1 MKNRIV
7 LFIAI
12 IALFTACD
20 NSNNNFSST
29 VESLVGSTY
38 SSIVPCADCEGIA
51 YQLTL
56 RENHKYESSSV
67 YIGESSRPFIEKGAW
82 SVKEDTLLVLEEETG
97 TSKEFAIDDS
107 VLVMLDQQE
116 KQINGSF
123 PDRYVLDKQPLK
135 TAERHSQWTELQK
148 EGVDFRGA
156 GNEPFWRLKIDF
168 DEDIRFEVLDGD
180 SVVISTPE
188 IERDSTSNTRL
199 IKSETESGPFTA
211 SFSPIG
217 CTDSMSGILFT
228 HRVIVETRGEVY
240 RGCGGIINDRYKLHD
255 FWTLHSI
262 ENTEISEEDFSRQV
276 PALQFNL
283 NKQQVHGNTGCNQ
296 LNGKFTI
303 GQDSLSFGELITTKM
318 ACQDVMELE
327 SQFVE
332 ALNRTN
338 KYDISNERLLLLHDK
353 DTLMTFHRS
362 E

>member
-1 MKNRIV
+1 MKNRVV

-12 IALFTACD
+12 ILLFAACD

-51 YQLTL
+51 YELTL
-56 RENHKYESSSV
+56 KKDQKYESSSL
-67 YIGESSRPFIEKGAW
+67 YIGESSRPFKEEGTW
-82 SVKEDTLLVLEEETG
+82 SVKEDTLLVLEEGTD
-97 TSKEFAIDDS
+97 TSKEFVIEDS
-107 VLVMLDQQE
+107 VLVMLDQQGKE
-116 KQINGSF
+116 MTGSF
-123 PDRYVLDKQPLK
+123 QGRYVLDKQPLK
-135 TAERHSQWTELQK
+135 TAERHSQWTALRK
-148 EGVDFRGA
+148 EGIDFRGG

-168 DEDIRFEVLDGD
+168 DENTRFEVLDGD
-180 SVVISTPE
+180 TVVISTPE
-188 IERDSTSNTRL
+188 IEKDSTSKARL
-199 IKSETESGPFTA
+199 IKSEAETESFTA

-228 HRVIVETRGEVY
+228 HHVIVETGEEVY
-240 RGCGGIINDRYKLHD
+240 RGCGSMINDRYKLHD

-262 ENTEISEEDFSRQV
+262 GNAEISEDDFSRQV

-283 NKQQVHGNTGCNQ
+283 DKKQVHGNTGCNQ
-296 LNGKFTI
+296 LNGKLKV

-318 ACQDVMELE
+318 ACQDGMELE

-332 ALNRTN
+332 ALSNTN
-338 KYDISNERLLLLHDK
+338 KYDIKNERLLLLHDE
-353 DTLMTFHRS
+353 DTLMTLHRS